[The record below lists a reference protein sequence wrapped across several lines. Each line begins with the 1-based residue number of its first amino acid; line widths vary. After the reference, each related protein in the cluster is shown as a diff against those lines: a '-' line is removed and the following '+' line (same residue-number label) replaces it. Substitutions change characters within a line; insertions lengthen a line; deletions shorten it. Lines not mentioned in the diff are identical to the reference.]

1 MARIVDSSAP
11 LKSFSVSNVFRQV
24 SWYSEKG
31 EIKHLSDDTLKSDSY
46 HVPSKQ
52 NYSSRGIQE
61 VNA

>member
-1 MARIVDSSAP
+1 MAKIVDSSAP

-31 EIKHLSDDTLKSDSY
+31 EIKHLSGSY

-61 VNA
+61 MNA